1 MTQCNCKLY
10 ARGGAGGGGGS
21 QQRAEVADG
30 ADVVF
35 TDTVKTQY
43 PNKRFIDMSCY
54 LEALS

>member
-35 TDTVKTQY
+35 TDVNVIVSMAHTDIFTHS
-43 PNKRFIDMSCY
+43 R
-54 LEALS
+54 LLSV